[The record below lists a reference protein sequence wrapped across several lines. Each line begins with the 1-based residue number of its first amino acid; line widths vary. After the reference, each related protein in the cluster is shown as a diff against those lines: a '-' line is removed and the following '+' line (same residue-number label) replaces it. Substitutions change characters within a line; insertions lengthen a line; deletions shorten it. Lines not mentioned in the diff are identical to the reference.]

1 MRRPSGF
8 CGPHPKQRPSY
19 VTSNP
24 IEGNVGPMAIAA
36 KNLLVEDRLP
46 AVLITLN
53 RPETR
58 NALSTPLME
67 ELTAELERQ
76 SARPDCRAIVLAA
89 KGAAFSAGHDL
100 KELVDRTL
108 DEERAIFETCTRMMD
123 TIQRLPQPVI
133 AAVQGIATAAGC
145 QLVATCDLAIASSE
159 ARFATPGVRIGLF
172 CSTPMVAVSRNIGR
186 KRALEMLLTGK
197 PISAQTAADWGL
209 VNRVVPPDQLEAAAL
224 ELAGQVA
231 SSSPLT
237 LKIGKQAF
245 YEQIGKEQDA
255 AYDLMGEVMS
265 KNAMTGDAQEGM
277 SAFLEKRDP
286 TWRGE

>member
-1 MRRPSGF
+1 
-8 CGPHPKQRPSY
+8 
-19 VTSNP
+19 
-24 IEGNVGPMAIAA
+24 
-36 KNLLVEDRLP
+36 
-46 AVLITLN
+46 
-53 RPETR
+53 
-58 NALSTPLME
+58 
-67 ELTAELERQ
+67 
-76 SARPDCRAIVLAA
+76 
-89 KGAAFSAGHDL
+89 
-100 KELVDRTL
+100 
-108 DEERAIFETCTRMMD
+108 
-123 TIQRLPQPVI
+123 VI